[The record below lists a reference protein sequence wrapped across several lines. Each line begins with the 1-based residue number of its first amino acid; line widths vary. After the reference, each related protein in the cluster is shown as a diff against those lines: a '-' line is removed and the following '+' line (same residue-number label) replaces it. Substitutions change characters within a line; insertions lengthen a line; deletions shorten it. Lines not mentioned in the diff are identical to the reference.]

1 MNVRVRKIGNQLEEV
16 VEVQCYEVTEEVR
29 EIVHFVKSRQGQL
42 TGNMDGR
49 QYEIAVMDIYYIEA
63 IDNRAFIYCAK
74 DVYET
79 KEKLYALEGELEDKS
94 FLRVSK
100 STLLN
105 LMKVTA
111 IKPGF
116 NSRFIAVLQN
126 GEEVIIS
133 RKYVPALKEKLAGG
147 KK

>member
-1 MNVRVRKIGNQLEEV
+1 MNVRVRKIGNNLEEV

-42 TGNMDGR
+42 TGNRDGR

-63 IDNRAFIYCAK
+63 IDNRAFIYCSK

-79 KEKLYALEGELEDKS
+79 KEKLYALEDELEDKN

-105 LMKVTA
+105 LMKVKA

-133 RKYVPALKEKLAGG
+133 RKYVPALKEKLARG
-147 KK
+147 KQ

>member
-1 MNVRVRKIGNQLEEV
+1 MNVRVRKIGEQLEEV
-16 VEVQCYEVTEEVR
+16 VEVQCHKVTEEVK

-63 IDNRAFIYCAK
+63 IDNKTFIYSSK
-74 DVYET
+74 DVYES
-79 KEKLYALEGELEDKS
+79 KERLYALESELEDKS

-100 STLLN
+100 SILLN

>member
-1 MNVRVRKIGNQLEEV
+1 MNVRVRKIGEQLEEV
-16 VEVQCYEVTEEVR
+16 VEVQCHKVTEEVK

-42 TGNMDGR
+42 TGNIYGR
-49 QYEIAVMDIYYIEA
+49 QYEIAVMDIYYIES
-63 IDNRAFIYCAK
+63 IDNKSFIYCSK
-74 DVYET
+74 NVYET
-79 KEKLYALEGELEDKS
+79 KEKLYVLERELMDKS

-100 STLLN
+100 SILLN
-105 LMKVTA
+105 LMKVTS
-111 IKPGF
+111 IQPGF

>member
-1 MNVRVRKIGNQLEEV
+1 MNVRVRKIGEQLEEV
-16 VEVQCYEVTEEVR
+16 VEVQCHKVTEEVK

-42 TGNMDGR
+42 TGNIDGR

-63 IDNRAFIYCAK
+63 IDNKTFIYSSK
-74 DVYET
+74 DVYES
-79 KEKLYALEGELEDKS
+79 KERLYALESELEDKS

-100 STLLN
+100 SILLN
-105 LMKVTA
+105 LMKVTS
-111 IKPGF
+111 IQPGF

-147 KK
+147 KR

>member
-1 MNVRVRKIGNQLEEV
+1 MNVRVRKIGEQLEEV
-16 VEVQCYEVTEEVR
+16 VEVQCHKVTEEVK

-42 TGNMDGR
+42 TGNIDGR

-63 IDNRAFIYCAK
+63 IDNKTFIYSSK
-74 DVYET
+74 DVYES
-79 KEKLYALEGELEDKS
+79 KERLYALESELEDKS

-100 STLLN
+100 SILLN

>member
-1 MNVRVRKIGNQLEEV
+1 MKIRVRKIGNQLEEV
-16 VEVQCYEVTEEVR
+16 VEVQCHEITEEVR
-29 EIVHFVKSRQGQL
+29 EIVRFVKSRQGQL
-42 TGNMDGR
+42 TASFDGR
-49 QYEIAVMDIYYIEA
+49 QYEIAVMDIYYIEVV
-63 IDNRAFIYCAK
+63 DSKSFIYCSK
-74 DVYET
+74 EVYET
-79 KEKLYALEGELEDKS
+79 KEKLYALESELEDKS

-116 NSRFIAVLQN
+116 NGRFIAVLQN

-133 RKYVPALKEKLAGG
+133 RKYVPALREKLAGG

>member
-1 MNVRVRKIGNQLEEV
+1 MRVRVRKIEKQLEEIV
-16 VEVQCYEVTEEVR
+16 DIQCHEVTEEVHD
-29 EIVHFVKSRQGQL
+29 IVHFVKSRQGQL
-42 TGNMDGR
+42 TGNIDGR

-63 IDNRAFIYCAK
+63 IDNKTFIYSSK
-74 DVYET
+74 DVYEA
-79 KEKLYALEGELEDKS
+79 KERLYALESELEDKS

-100 STLLN
+100 SILLN

>member
-1 MNVRVRKIGNQLEEV
+1 MNVRVRKIGEQLEEV
-16 VEVQCYEVTEEVR
+16 VEVQCHKVTEEVK

-63 IDNRAFIYCAK
+63 IDNKTFIYSSK
-74 DVYET
+74 DVYEA
-79 KEKLYALEGELEDKS
+79 KERLYALESELEDKS

-100 STLLN
+100 SILLN

>member
-1 MNVRVRKIGNQLEEV
+1 MKIRVRKIGNQLEEV
-16 VEVQCYEVTEEVR
+16 VEVQCHEVTEEVR
-29 EIVHFVKSRQGQL
+29 EIVHFVKSRQGQV
-42 TGNMDGR
+42 TGSFDGR
-49 QYEIAVMDIYYIEA
+49 QYEISVMDIYYIEVV
-63 IDNRAFIYCAK
+63 DSKSFIYCSK
-74 DVYET
+74 EVYET
-79 KEKLYALEGELEDKS
+79 KEKLYALESELEDKS

>member
-1 MNVRVRKIGNQLEEV
+1 MKIRVKKIGNQLEEA
-16 VEVQCYEVTEEVR
+16 VEVQCHEVTEEVR

-42 TGNMDGR
+42 IGSIDGR
-49 QYEIAVMDIYYIEA
+49 QYEISVMDIYYIEVV
-63 IDNRAFIYCAK
+63 DSKSFIYCSK
-74 DVYET
+74 EVYET
-79 KEKLYALEGELEDKS
+79 REKLYVLESELEDKS

>member
-1 MNVRVRKIGNQLEEV
+1 MNVRVRKIGEQLEEV

-42 TGNMDGR
+42 TGNIDGR
-49 QYEIAVMDIYYIEA
+49 QYEIAVMDIYYIES
-63 IDNRAFIYCAK
+63 IDNKSFIYCSK
-74 DVYET
+74 NVYET
-79 KEKLYALEGELEDKS
+79 KEKLYVLERELEDKS

-100 STLLN
+100 SILLN
-105 LMKVTA
+105 LMKVTS
-111 IKPGF
+111 IQPGF

>member
-1 MNVRVRKIGNQLEEV
+1 MNVRVRKIGEQLEEV
-16 VEVQCYEVTEEVR
+16 VEVQCHKVTEEVK

-49 QYEIAVMDIYYIEA
+49 QYEIAVMDIYYIES
-63 IDNRAFIYCAK
+63 IDNKSFIYCSK
-74 DVYET
+74 NVYET
-79 KEKLYALEGELEDKS
+79 KEKLYVLERELEDKS

-100 STLLN
+100 SILLN
-105 LMKVTA
+105 LMKVTS
-111 IKPGF
+111 IQPGF

>member
-1 MNVRVRKIGNQLEEV
+1 MNIRVRKIGNQQEEV
-16 VEVQCYEVTEEVR
+16 VEVQCHEITEEVR
-29 EIVHFVKSRQGQL
+29 EIVRFVKSRQGQL
-42 TGNMDGR
+42 TASFDGR
-49 QYEIAVMDIYYIEA
+49 QYEIAVMDIYYIEVV
-63 IDNRAFIYCAK
+63 DSKSFIYCSK
-74 DVYET
+74 EVYET
-79 KEKLYALEGELEDKS
+79 KEKLYALQGELADKS

-133 RKYVPALKEKLAGG
+133 RKYVPALREKLAGG

>member
-1 MNVRVRKIGNQLEEV
+1 MNVRVRKIGEQLEEV

-42 TGNMDGR
+42 TGNIDGR

-63 IDNRAFIYCAK
+63 IDNKTFIYSSK
-74 DVYET
+74 DVYEA
-79 KEKLYALEGELEDKS
+79 KERLYALESELEDKS

-100 STLLN
+100 SILLN

>member
-1 MNVRVRKIGNQLEEV
+1 MNVRVRKIGNHLEEV
-16 VEVQCYEVTEEVR
+16 VEVQCYEVTEEVK

-49 QYEIAVMDIYYIEA
+49 QYEIAVMDIYYIET
-63 IDNRAFIYCAK
+63 IDNRAFIYCSK

-79 KEKLYALEGELEDKS
+79 KEKLYALEGELADKN